1 MAWHYVCTA
10 RVSLKLQECRFN
22 DLAKQLLLLFFQ
34 STWLWSF
41 NKFDKTAFF
50 WNSGNVHVP
59 LWQIRHFFFSSSPRD
74 CDALTS
80 LAKQSSFY
88 CSCNDSKDVVHFCL
102 LLVVAWDRSSYGLY
116 YKLNSWIRIHYFE
129 FFLNLFIKRKKSILW
144 IRGVEFINPS
154 WVVIIIWC
162 LSSHTFEIWIH
173 KLIWFLL
180 MCCIK
185 S

>member
-1 MAWHYVCTA
+1 M
-10 RVSLKLQECRFN
+10 SLKLQECRFN

-129 FFLNLFIKRKKSILW
+129 FFLICLWKGKNQYFEFVVLNSVVKNVIWFRSHESIL
-144 IRGVEFINPS
+144 GCDHNMMF
-154 WVVIIIWC
+154 VITYFWDMN
-162 LSSHTFEIWIH
+162 S
-173 KLIWFLL
+173 
-180 MCCIK
+180 
-185 S
+185 